1 MRWMEIRN
9 MESVQRFRHT
19 GCGRSFNYLVL
30 KEYLHLTD
38 DGYTIVKLTAASRS
52 FLEEEHI
59 LTMKMSKELE
69 TKKKEKRSRLP
80 KSAVGELG
88 EQDEPLFQKLRA
100 LRLEIAREEKIPPL
114 YGLFRQ
120 NPYPYV
126 HSEARKRGG
135 NAECDRSRQAQ
146 VRKIR
151 KKVYR
156 RGEKSVGNRLL
167 PSEMKSEMF

>member
-1 MRWMEIRN
+1 M
-9 MESVQRFRHT
+9 
-19 GCGRSFNYLVL
+19 C
-30 KEYLHLTD
+30 
-38 DGYTIVKLTAASRS
+38 AAM
-52 FLEEEHI
+52 
-59 LTMKMSKELE
+59 T
-69 TKKKEKRSRLP
+69 
-80 KSAVGELG
+80 
-88 EQDEPLFQKLRA
+88 
-100 LRLEIAREEKIPPL
+100 L

-156 RGEKSVGNRLL
+156 RGEKSVGKRLL
-167 PSEMKSEMF
+167 PSENEERNVLKFLAF